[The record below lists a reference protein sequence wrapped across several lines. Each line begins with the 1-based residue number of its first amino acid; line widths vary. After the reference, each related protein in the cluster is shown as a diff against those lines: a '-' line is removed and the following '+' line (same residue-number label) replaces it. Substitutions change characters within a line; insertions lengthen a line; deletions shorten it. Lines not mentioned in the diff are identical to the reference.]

1 MELPKGWTITSVG
14 EIAQYING
22 RAFKPQ
28 EWEEKGLPIIRIQNL
43 NNDKIKYNYTTK
55 IYEDKYKVEYGDLLF
70 AWSASL
76 GAYIWRSSDAWLNQ
90 HIFKVIPFEG
100 VDRKFMFY
108 VLTNTVEHF
117 YSKTHGSGMVHIT
130 KSIFEDTQILL
141 PPFPEQQR
149 IVEKIDAL
157 FSELDKG
164 VEILQIVK
172 EQLKTYRQS
181 VFKSAF
187 EGRLPEISNIY
198 FSTRNIVDFFEVSGG
213 LTKNSKRDKFS
224 LKMPYLRVANVYFNF
239 LDLDDIKSIG
249 VTESEVERTLLF
261 PGDLLFVEGNG
272 SKEQIGRVAIWNGEL
287 DKCLHQNHIIKGR
300 PNGLMNVKYALYYL
314 MSKNGRDQIL
324 TIASSTSG
332 LYTLSINK
340 IKSLV
345 LPFCSEQQ
353 KVIEAIES
361 RLSVC
366 DKLEQ
371 LVDENL
377 AKADAL
383 RQSILKKAFE
393 GRLVPQ
399 DPNDEPAETLLERI
413 KAERA
418 AAEQRKKRQKSVKRS
433 KENG

>member
-1 MELPKGWTITSVG
+1 MELPKGWAFTTVG

-181 VFKSAF
+181 VLNQGF
-187 EGRLPEISNIY
+187 EGNEEETKTTLSEIAEIVGGITKGRNLSNHE
-198 FSTRNIVDFFEVSGG
+198 TVS
-213 LTKNSKRDKFS
+213 L
-224 LKMPYLRVANVYFNF
+224 PYLRVANVQDGY
-239 LDLDDIKSIG
+239 LDLSTVKEIELKKD
-249 VTESEVERTLLF
+249 EVEKYILHVDDVLYTEG
-261 PGDLLFVEGNG
+261 GDKDKL
-272 SKEQIGRVAIWNGEL
+272 GRGTIWKGEIL
-287 DKCLHQNHIIKGR
+287 NCVHQNHIFRARINSHKAI
-300 PNGLMNVKYALYYL
+300 PKYVALYSRTRKAKSYFF
-314 MSKNGRDQIL
+314 SKAKQTVNL
-324 TIASSTSG
+324 A
-332 LYTLSINK
+332 SINMTVL
-340 IKSLV
+340 KSLPIS
-345 LPFCSEQQ
+345 LPPKEKQ
-353 KVIEAIES
+353 IEIIS
-361 RLSVC
+361 DIDIKLSYC

-399 DPNDEPAETLLERI
+399 DPNDEPAEMLLERI

-418 AAEQRKKRQKSVKRS
+418 AAEQRMKQQKSLKRS
-433 KENG
+433 KKNG

>member
-1 MELPKGWTITSVG
+1 MELPKGWAFTFVG

-181 VFKSAF
+181 VLNQGF
-187 EGRLPEISNIY
+187 EGNEEETKTTLSEIAEIVGGITKGRKLSNHE
-198 FSTRNIVDFFEVSGG
+198 TVS
-213 LTKNSKRDKFS
+213 L
-224 LKMPYLRVANVYFNF
+224 PYLRVANVQDGY
-239 LDLDDIKSIG
+239 LDLSTVKEIELKKD
-249 VTESEVERTLLF
+249 EVEKYILHVDDVLYTEG
-261 PGDLLFVEGNG
+261 GDKDKL
-272 SKEQIGRVAIWNGEL
+272 GRGTIWKGEIL
-287 DKCLHQNHIIKGR
+287 NCVHQNHIFRARINSHKAI
-300 PNGLMNVKYALYYL
+300 PKYVALYSRTRKAKSYFF
-314 MSKNGRDQIL
+314 SKAKQTVNL
-324 TIASSTSG
+324 A
-332 LYTLSINK
+332 SINMTVL
-340 IKSLV
+340 KSLPIS
-345 LPFCSEQQ
+345 LPPKEKQ
-353 KVIEAIES
+353 IEIIS
-361 RLSVC
+361 DIDIKLSYC

-399 DPNDEPAETLLERI
+399 DPNDEPAEKLLERI

-418 AAEQRKKRQKSVKRS
+418 AAEQRMKQQKSVKRS
-433 KENG
+433 KKNG